1 MAEDASRLAL
11 HHSQLPAE
19 IDEIDETERL
29 QSSAPNYSG
38 ALKGIMTRAKL
49 RITGPHSSAYV
60 LGQPMYLYDGSLH
73 IATLDPV
80 PVNREGTEVHIEHF
94 TPTASVTQQK
104 LEISKLALVEMV
116 YFIAENFTSVQ
127 AISLSLSRQVEGYG
141 DGMRLAGA
149 RSAFLQSLGA
159 SHIVIAPQPRAEH
172 MGHFIVSGLWEYNPV
187 NLEALVSVLQRERDT
202 YYAARPATAEEPR
215 RPGLSA
221 WVRRFIP
228 GAAPRGGT
236 GGGSGTGESGR

>member
-1 MAEDASRLAL
+1 
-11 HHSQLPAE
+11 
-19 IDEIDETERL
+19 
-29 QSSAPNYSG
+29 
-38 ALKGIMTRAKL
+38 MTRAKL
-49 RITGPHSSAYV
+49 RITGPDSSPYV
-60 LGQPMYLYDGSLH
+60 LGAPMYLYDGSLH

-94 TPTASVTQQK
+94 TPTPAVTQQK

-159 SHIVIAPQPRAEH
+159 GHIVIAPKPNAEH
-172 MGHFIVSGLWEYNPV
+172 MGHFIVSGLWEYNPG
-187 NLEALVSVLQRERDT
+187 NLQALAAVLEHEREV
-202 YYAARPATAEEPR
+202 YYASRPDTLAAEEAR
-215 RPGLSA
+215 RSGLGA
-221 WVRRFIP
+221 WMRRFMP
-228 GAAPRGGT
+228 KAAPRNDDAKG
-236 GGGSGTGESGR
+236 

>member
-1 MAEDASRLAL
+1 
-11 HHSQLPAE
+11 
-19 IDEIDETERL
+19 
-29 QSSAPNYSG
+29 
-38 ALKGIMTRAKL
+38 MTRAKL
-49 RITGPHSSAYV
+49 RITGPESSPYV
-60 LGQPMYLYDGSLH
+60 LGAPMYLYDGPLH

-94 TPTASVTQQK
+94 TPTPVVTQQK

-116 YFIAENFTSVQ
+116 YFVAENFTSVQ

-159 SHIVIAPQPRAEH
+159 GHIVIAPKPNAEH

-187 NLEALVSVLQRERDT
+187 NLQALAAVLEHEREA
-202 YYAARPATAEEPR
+202 YYASRAGNAAAEEAR
-215 RPGLSA
+215 RQGLGA
-221 WVRRFIP
+221 WMRRFMP
-228 GAAPRGGT
+228 KAAPRSDGGK
-236 GGGSGTGESGR
+236 G

>member
-1 MAEDASRLAL
+1 
-11 HHSQLPAE
+11 
-19 IDEIDETERL
+19 
-29 QSSAPNYSG
+29 
-38 ALKGIMTRAKL
+38 MTRAKL
-49 RITGPHSSAYV
+49 RITGPHSSPYV
-60 LGQPMYLYDGSLH
+60 LGEPMYLYDGSLH

-80 PVNREGTEVHIEHF
+80 PVNREGTEVRIEHF
-94 TPTASVTQQK
+94 TPTTVVTQRK

-127 AISLSLSRQVEGYG
+127 ASSLSLSRQVEGYG

-159 SHIVIAPQPRAEH
+159 SHIVIAPKPNAEH

-187 NLEALVSVLQRERDT
+187 NLEALASVLRHERET
-202 YYAARPATAEEPR
+202 YYGGRTATAEPAR
-215 RPGLSA
+215 RPGLGA

-228 GAAPRGGT
+228 RAAQRTGT
-236 GGGSGTGESGR
+236 GNSER

>member
-1 MAEDASRLAL
+1 MAEDAVELAL
-11 HHSQLPAE
+11 HHPQLPAE
-19 IDEIDETERL
+19 IDEIDETVRL
-29 QSSAPNYSG
+29 QSNAPIYSG

-49 RITGPHSSAYV
+49 RITGPHSSPYV
-60 LGQPMYLYDGSLH
+60 LGEPMYLYDGSLH

-94 TPTASVTQQK
+94 SPTATVTQQK

-159 SHIVIAPQPRAEH
+159 SHIVIAPKPNAEH

-187 NLEALVSVLQRERDT
+187 NLEALISVLQRERDT
-202 YYAARPATAEEPR
+202 YYAGRPALAEEAR
-215 RPGLSA
+215 RPGLGA

-228 GAAPRGGT
+228 GAAPRT
-236 GGGSGTGESGR
+236 GTGETKR

>member
-1 MAEDASRLAL
+1 
-11 HHSQLPAE
+11 
-19 IDEIDETERL
+19 
-29 QSSAPNYSG
+29 
-38 ALKGIMTRAKL
+38 MTRAKL
-49 RITGPHSSAYV
+49 RITGPHSSPYV
-60 LGQPMYLYDGSLH
+60 LGEPMYLYDGSLH

-94 TPTASVTQQK
+94 NPTAVVTQQK

-159 SHIVIAPQPRAEH
+159 SHIVIAPKPNAEH

-187 NLEALVSVLQRERDT
+187 NLEALASVLRHERDT
-202 YYAARPATAEEPR
+202 YYGGRAATAEVTR
-215 RPGLSA
+215 RPGLGA
-221 WVRRFIP
+221 WVRRLMP
-228 GAAPRGGT
+228 KSAQRTGT
-236 GGGSGTGESGR
+236 DDGER

>member
-1 MAEDASRLAL
+1 MAEDAAQLAL
-11 HHSQLPAE
+11 HHPQLPAK

-29 QSSAPNYSG
+29 QSNAPNYSG

-49 RITGPHSSAYV
+49 RITGPHSSSYV
-60 LGQPMYLYDGSLH
+60 LGEPMYLYDGPLH
-73 IATLDPV
+73 VATLDPV

-94 TPTASVTQQK
+94 SPSPTVTQQK

-149 RSAFLQSLGA
+149 RSSFLQSLGA
-159 SHIVIAPQPRAEH
+159 SHIVIAPKPNAEH
-172 MGHFIVSGLWEYNPV
+172 MGHFIVSGLWEYNPA
-187 NLEALVSVLQRERDT
+187 NLEALVSVLQHERET
-202 YYAARPATAEEPR
+202 YYGRPAAAEDAR
-215 RPGLSA
+215 RPGLGA

-228 GAAPRGGT
+228 GAAPRAGN
-236 GGGSGTGESGR
+236 GSDTRENEG